1 MSLPRWAVP
10 QKWMRNA
17 VATNAGWVNSAT
29 GELLHGHRGLK
40 NKIAAMTPAPV
51 APVAKKETPAP
62 KKKASKKK
70 ED

>member
-1 MSLPRWAVP
+1 MADLPRWAKP
-10 QKWMRNA
+10 QKWMKNP
-17 VATNAGWVNSAT
+17 VWKDSVT
-29 GELLHGHRGLK
+29 GELLSGHRGLK
-40 NKIAAMTPAPV
+40 SKIDALTP

>member
-1 MSLPRWAVP
+1 MADLPKWATP
-10 QKWMRNA
+10 QKWMKNP
-17 VATNAGWVNSAT
+17 VATNVGWVNSVT
-29 GELLHGHRGLK
+29 GEKLSGHRGLK
-40 NKIAAMTPAPV
+40 DKIDALTP

>member
-1 MSLPRWAVP
+1 MADLPNWAKPKRWMKNP
-10 QKWMRNA
+10 
-17 VATNAGWVNSAT
+17 VATNAGWRNSKT
-29 GELLHGHRGLK
+29 GELYMSRGGLK
-40 NKIAAMTPAPV
+40 DKIDALTP